1 MFYRIREN
9 KIYDYADYQYANDCL
24 HTDVCSKIEF
34 EQNNENFIVEN
45 NEIKLI
51 PNIEEVIAKRRQ
63 EKFEKDFFKTSL
75 GNIRRQVRMKNGE
88 IKDFLSD
95 LLSAIKAGI
104 ELGQDVKVIVYKTP
118 DFTKDLT
125 EDYMISLQETK
136 TVDLNFVKE
145 CLNQT
150 VYDFG
155 I

>member
-24 HTDVCSKIEF
+24 YTDVCSMIEF
-34 EQNNENFIVEN
+34 DKNNDNYCVEN
-45 NEIKLI
+45 GEIKQI
-51 PNIEEVIAKRRQ
+51 PNLDNVIAKRRQ
-63 EKFEKDFFKTSL
+63 EKFEKDFFKTSS
-75 GNIRRQVRMKNGE
+75 GNIRRQVSMKNGE

-95 LLSAIKAGI
+95 LLPAIKAGI
-104 ELGQDVKVIVYKTP
+104 ELEQEVKVIVYKTP
-118 DFTKDLT
+118 DFTKELSD
-125 EDYMISLQETK
+125 DYMISLQEVK